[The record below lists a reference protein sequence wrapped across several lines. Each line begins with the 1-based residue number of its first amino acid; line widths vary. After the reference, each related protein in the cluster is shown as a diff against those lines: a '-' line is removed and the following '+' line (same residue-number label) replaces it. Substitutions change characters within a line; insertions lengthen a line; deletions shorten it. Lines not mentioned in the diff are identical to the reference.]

1 VIRIGVLT
9 TINMN
14 CAIDERKSW
23 NSSNPAF
30 EELDVRDS
38 FWRYDES
45 QLELSA
51 GQYALLQHNRTKH
64 YIPSTTLKARTLE
77 DVINKSCLAL
87 DVLDNL
93 FGVQVSFC
101 TGVARRV
108 PLRILMADLMPIIAE
123 IFPQNHTMWISM
135 NVHDKVVEAMRSGSL
150 LDWFKTLATE
160 EANSIDH
167 LVSQILLTLEPTGV
181 NEEGDELTV
190 AWIHERPQYQCFKI
204 PTSSKPNSWMRVLS
218 DSTDCATFAYITTK
232 CLETNTIKCRGP
244 SPHWHRTTPLLE
256 TSVLRC
262 NSQPNNPL
270 GLLEHN
276 KMGSRLQVTV
286 EREPVSNAV
295 SLYVSP
301 SGIPAKIWQRVSMLE
316 RNHKEVSRIRER
328 RASTEPEAE
337 VVAILTKP
345 GLRPGTSA

>member
-204 PTSSKPNSWMRVLS
+204 PTSSKPN
-218 DSTDCATFAYITTK
+218 
-232 CLETNTIKCRGP
+232 
-244 SPHWHRTTPLLE
+244 
-256 TSVLRC
+256 
-262 NSQPNNPL
+262 NPL